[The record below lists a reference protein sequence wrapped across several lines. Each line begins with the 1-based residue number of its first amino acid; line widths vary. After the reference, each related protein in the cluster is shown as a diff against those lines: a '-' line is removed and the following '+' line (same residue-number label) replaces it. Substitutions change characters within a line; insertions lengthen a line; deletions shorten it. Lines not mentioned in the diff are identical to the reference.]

1 MQLDKKPFLT
11 FYVFDQDGK
20 LERQFPIDL
29 SRGTMMHDFAITEN
43 YAVFFDLPLVMQP
56 QNFLKGQ
63 IPVGFD
69 PTLGA
74 R

>member
-1 MQLDKKPFLT
+1 
-11 FYVFDQDGK
+11 
-20 LERQFPIDL
+20 
-29 SRGTMMHDFAITEN
+29 MHDFAITEN